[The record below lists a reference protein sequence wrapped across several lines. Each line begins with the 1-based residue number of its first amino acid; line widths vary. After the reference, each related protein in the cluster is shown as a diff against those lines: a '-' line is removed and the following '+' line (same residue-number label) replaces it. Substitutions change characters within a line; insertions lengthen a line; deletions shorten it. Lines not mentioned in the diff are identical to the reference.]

1 MTQKRTCVCVE
12 LSSPHLLPAPYLA
25 YNPPG
30 RRRTRLL
37 SRWRW
42 CCGCLPPVCHSR
54 WFQPRATGSS
64 TSTMF
69 CCEKWHQD
77 RVSMVDGWMDVWV
90 DGWVGG
96 WVGGWMKE
104 CATIVTVFS
113 TVTRRSA
120 IQPCAHTHSL
130 THSCLCMTCDLKRA
144 LFPVLCW
151 ACCSITKAALILRSS
166 SHLLHPLP
174 FRSLPAGGGL
184 PGWAAAAAAPGLC
197 AHRARRGAAA
207 TRCARHRLAAG
218 RRVLR
223 AAAAACGG
231 PASCRHALHRQ
242 GRTCTAAM
250 VGLGGICMRAGVE
263 QQICSSV

>member
-1 MTQKRTCVCVE
+1 MLQHCRCMTQKRTCVCVE

-151 ACCSITKAALILRSS
+151 ACCSITNAALILRSS
-166 SHLLHPLP
+166 SHLLH
-174 FRSLPAGGGL
+174 SLPPLQVVTCRWWLAWMGSCCCSPRAVRPPCTTWCGCD
-184 PGWAAAAAAPGLC
+184 PMCATSARSRATCAASRC
-197 AHRARRGAAA
+197 RSVRGA
-207 TRCARHRLAAG
+207 R
-218 RRVLR
+218 
-223 AAAAACGG
+223 
-231 PASCRHALHRQ
+231 
-242 GRTCTAAM
+242 
-250 VGLGGICMRAGVE
+250 
-263 QQICSSV
+263 